1 MNIAIIGYGK
11 MGHIIEKIAIERGH
25 TIVATIDAGNAGDFD
40 SPQFRSADVAIEF
53 TAPSEA
59 MANYRRAWAAGVPV
73 VSGTTGWTASLP
85 TLADEIRQNG
95 YTLFW
100 SSNFSLGVNIL
111 FEINRRLATIMNRY
125 PAYSPALTE
134 IHHTAKKDA
143 PSGTA
148 ITLAN
153 EAIDRLDSLA
163 EWQLVDNATA
173 PDKAGVLPIE
183 AIRQGSV
190 PGIHEMAYTS
200 AVDRISIRH
209 EAFSRDGFALGAVM
223 AAEYIV
229 GNNATGLLSMHDM
242 LKF

>member
-1 MNIAIIGYGK
+1 MKRLPSNA
-11 MGHIIEKIAIERGH
+11 H

-143 PSGTA
+143 PSGAA